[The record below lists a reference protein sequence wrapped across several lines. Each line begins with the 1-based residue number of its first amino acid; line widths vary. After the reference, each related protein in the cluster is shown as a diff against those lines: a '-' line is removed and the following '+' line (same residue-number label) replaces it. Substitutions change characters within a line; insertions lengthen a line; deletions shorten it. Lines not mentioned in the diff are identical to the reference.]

1 MIANPYSWS
10 NISNLLF
17 IDSPAGVGLSINE
30 DQTYRYTDSNT
41 ADDNL
46 KAVLYFFEKKFP
58 SYRTKDFFIA
68 GESYAGKYIPDLA
81 LRIHTYNL
89 NADVKVNLKGILI
102 GNGVMDWSDGS
113 LDKNRVEFY
122 FSHNF
127 IDPTLVS
134 YWENSCIKDP

>member
-113 LDKNRVEFY
+113 LDKNRV
-122 FSHNF
+122 
-127 IDPTLVS
+127 
-134 YWENSCIKDP
+134 